1 MMRTLALLASFV
13 AVGAQDAPAGCEGD
27 INSDGLVNVQDLLS
41 LLAQF
46 GSPVTAE
53 ITADINGVDDLV
65 NVLDLLLMLG
75 AFGTTD
81 CPAGGVAG
89 TPWSG
94 EVARLSFE
102 EADAHLNAANGHIY
116 IDFGDDYNN
125 RIESTIAPHELAN
138 AGQFNPVSYAAC
150 SRGTAEVGFRT
161 FFDGANAN
169 TDSGGRWNI
178 GVRPSPSFNQSS
190 LPRPAAPLLPPRPFR
205 CCAAPRLPTRHL
217 QLTIDPARP
226 HCASQ
231 TATCCGTG
239 TTRTSAPGPA
249 TTARP
254 TPPSTRAP
262 ALRTSR

>member
-1 MMRTLALLASFV
+1 MMRALFLLGSLAA
-13 AVGAQDAPAGCEGD
+13 AKAQLSSGCAD
-27 INSDGLVNVQDLLS
+27 FNSDGAVDVSDLLS

-46 GSPVTAE
+46 GGTVTAE
-53 ITADINGVDDLV
+53 STADINGDSTV
-65 NVLDLLLMLG
+65 NVEDLLLLLAAYG
-75 AFGTTD
+75 QAPD
-81 CPAGGVAG
+81 CGVAEG
-89 TPWSG
+89 APWSG

-178 GVRPSPSFNQSS
+178 GVRPSPSFSQSRGQAAGQIGLFAAVLPLS
-190 LPRPAAPLLPPRPFR
+190 LP
-205 CCAAPRLPTRHL
+205 
-217 QLTIDPARP
+217 
-226 HCASQ
+226 
-231 TATCCGTG
+231 GTF
-239 TTRTSAPGPA
+239 S
-249 TTARP
+249 
-254 TPPSTRAP
+254 
-262 ALRTSR
+262 